1 MASVIVFKCHRSKK
15 GSCNRCCK
23 IFESNIYLLPITQK
37 LFIGIIMLAKRII
50 PCLDCDLNVPHGRV
64 VKGVEFK
71 QIRYAGE
78 PVALATKYYE
88 DGADEIVFLDITAS
102 HERRETMADV
112 IKATTENVFVPICV
126 GGGIRKP
133 QDYVNMLKAGA
144 DKCSTNTAAIHNP
157 DLINEASKV
166 VGSQACVIGID
177 AKRRYVDDPQENDD
191 HVIIETPQGYCWY
204 DCSIYGG
211 REFTGIDAIKWAME
225 CQERGAGEILLTSMD
240 RDGTK
245 DGYDIPLNRAMSEM
259 LDIPIIASG
268 GGGSPEHIY
277 ETLTKGKSDAA
288 LAASIF
294 HFDEYP
300 VPVVKEYLKER
311 GVAVRL

>member
-1 MASVIVFKCHRSKK
+1 
-15 GSCNRCCK
+15 
-23 IFESNIYLLPITQK
+23 
-37 LFIGIIMLAKRII
+37 MLAKRII
-50 PCLDCDLNVPHGRV
+50 PCLDCDLQVPHGRV

-78 PVALATKYYE
+78 PVELATKYYE

-133 QDYVNMLKAGA
+133 EDYVNMLKAGA

-157 DLINEASKV
+157 DLISEASKI

-177 AKRRYVDDPQENDD
+177 AKRRYIEEENEAQDK
-191 HVIIETPQGYCWY
+191 IIVETEKGLCWF

-211 REFTGIDAIKWAME
+211 REFTGMDAIAWAME
-225 CQERGAGEILLTSMD
+225 CEDRGAGEILLTSMD

-245 DGYDIPLNRAMSEM
+245 DGYDLELTRAISESV
-259 LDIPIIASG
+259 DIPVIASG
-268 GGGSPEHIY
+268 GVGNPQHVLEAF
-277 ETLTKGKSDAA
+277 TLGKADAA

-294 HFDEYP
+294 HFNEYP
-300 VPVVKEYLKER
+300 VDVVKAFLKEN
-311 GVAVRL
+311 GVVVRE

>member
-1 MASVIVFKCHRSKK
+1 
-15 GSCNRCCK
+15 
-23 IFESNIYLLPITQK
+23 
-37 LFIGIIMLAKRII
+37 MLAKRII

-78 PVALATKYYE
+78 PVDLATRYYE

-102 HERRETMADV
+102 HEHRETMAHV
-112 IKATTENVFVPICV
+112 IEATTENVFVPICV

-133 QDYVNMLKAGA
+133 SDYVNMLKAGA

-157 DLINEASKV
+157 DLINEASEI

-177 AKRRYVDDPQENDD
+177 AKRRYVENPRENSDK
-191 HVIIETPQGYCWY
+191 IIVETEKGYCWY

-211 REFTGIDAIKWAME
+211 REFTGIDALAWAME

-245 DGYDIPLNRAMSEM
+245 DGYDIPLTRTMSEM
-259 LDIPIIASG
+259 LDIPVIASG
-268 GGGSPEHIY
+268 GVGNPEHIY
-277 ETLTKGKSDAA
+277 EAFQFGKADAA

-294 HFDEYP
+294 HFNEYP
-300 VPVVKEYLKER
+300 VPMVKEYLKQKD
-311 GVAVRL
+311 VPVRV

>member
-1 MASVIVFKCHRSKK
+1 
-15 GSCNRCCK
+15 
-23 IFESNIYLLPITQK
+23 
-37 LFIGIIMLAKRII
+37 MLAKRII

-78 PVALATKYYE
+78 PVDLATRYYKE
-88 DGADEIVFLDITAS
+88 GADEIIFLDITAS
-102 HERRETMADV
+102 HERRETMTDV

-133 QDYVNMLKAGA
+133 EDYVNMLKAGA

-177 AKRRYVDDPQENDD
+177 AKRRYVENPKESDDKI
-191 HVIIETPQGYCWY
+191 IIETDKGYCWF

-211 REFTGIDAIKWAME
+211 REFTGIDAIAWAIE
-225 CQERGAGEILLTSMD
+225 CEERGAGEILLTSMD

-245 DGYDIPLNRAMSEM
+245 DGYDNYLNKAISEAVNIPV
-259 LDIPIIASG
+259 IASG
-268 GGGSPEHIY
+268 GVGNPEHIY
-277 ETLTKGKSDAA
+277 DAFAVGKADAA

-294 HFDEYP
+294 HFNEYS
-300 VPVVKEYLKER
+300 VGTVKEYLKEK
-311 GVAVRL
+311 GIPVRL

>member
-1 MASVIVFKCHRSKK
+1 
-15 GSCNRCCK
+15 
-23 IFESNIYLLPITQK
+23 
-37 LFIGIIMLAKRII
+37 MLAKRII

-78 PVALATKYYE
+78 PVDLATRYYE

-102 HERRETMADV
+102 HEHRETMAHV
-112 IKATTENVFVPICV
+112 IEATTENVFVPICV

-133 QDYVNMLKAGA
+133 SDYVNMLKAGA

-157 DLINEASKV
+157 DLINEASEI

-177 AKRRYVDDPQENDD
+177 AKRRYVENPRENSDK
-191 HVIIETPQGYCWY
+191 IIVETEKGYCWY

-211 REFTGIDAIKWAME
+211 REFTGIDALAWAME

-245 DGYDIPLNRAMSEM
+245 DGYDIPLTRTMSEM
-259 LDIPIIASG
+259 LDIPVIASG
-268 GGGSPEHIY
+268 GVGNPEHIY
-277 ETLTKGKSDAA
+277 EAFQFGKADAA

-294 HFDEYP
+294 HFNEYP
-300 VPVVKEYLKER
+300 VPMVKEYLKQKD
-311 GVAVRL
+311 VPVRA